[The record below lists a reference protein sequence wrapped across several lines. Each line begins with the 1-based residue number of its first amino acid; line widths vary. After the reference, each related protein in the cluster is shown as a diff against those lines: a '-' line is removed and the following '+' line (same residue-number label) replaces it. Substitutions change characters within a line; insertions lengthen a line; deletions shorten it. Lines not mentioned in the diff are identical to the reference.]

1 MKILFWINIAREDFW
16 VYLTLNSYYQTIS
29 KKITND
35 ILIVHDID
43 NYLNKDYT
51 IITFTFNI
59 FDLTKLDMLKKER
72 VILINADYYTHFN
85 FENIINIINNEKL
98 NITIF
103 DYNPINM
110 VEISVKYTNIKI
122 EYIPLLYNSFLEEHY
137 NSQENYYINNKDI
150 DILFFGSLN
159 SRREKIINELKTK
172 YKLHGI
178 YTNNYGSI
186 SDRELCNYIKRSKI
200 ILNIYYYEHNKVFD
214 YYRNSYLLANK
225 VFFISEYPDSI
236 NFNIEQNLVDMDKYL
251 ILDKYE
257 NLTNL
262 VSYYMDNYNNIDI
275 NNIVEQQYK
284 WFSKN
289 KLEDLFKIYFAKPFL
304 STQCSPSPPPPPPL
318 PSPPPPLPSPPPPL
332 PSLPPPLPSPPPPL
346 PSPPP
351 PNSIKNNEVS
361 NYIIEFQNTT
371 IYLHN
376 LEIVQQFH
384 YDKISSINN
393 NVIVTF
399 IIPEKFVKTKIF
411 SFYKCWKKG
420 YCLNNSKIKIPKNI
434 IKINYKKN

>member
-1 MKILFWINIAREDFW
+1 MKVLFWINIYRNDFW
-16 VYLTLNSYYQTIS
+16 VYLTLNSYYQIIS

-35 ILIVHDID
+35 VLIVDNID
-43 NYLNKDYT
+43 NYLNKDYI
-51 IITFTFNI
+51 IITFTFCI
-59 FDLTKLDMLKKER
+59 FDLSKLDMLKKER
-72 VILINADYYTHFN
+72 VILINADYYTHFK
-85 FENIINIINNEKL
+85 FENIINIINSEKL

-110 VEISVKYTNIKI
+110 IEISLKYTNIKI

-159 SRREKIINELKTK
+159 SRREKIINELKIK

-178 YTNNYGSI
+178 YTNDSGSI
-186 SDRELCNYIKRSKI
+186 ADRELCNYIKRSKI

-236 NFNIEQNLVDMDKYL
+236 NFNIERNLVDIDKYL
-251 ILDKYE
+251 IFDKYE

-289 KLEDLFKIYFAKPFL
+289 KLDDLFEIYFAKPYL
-304 STQCSPSPPPPPPL
+304 TTQSSPL
-318 PSPPPPLPSPPPPL
+318 LT
-332 PSLPPPLPSPPPPL
+332 
-346 PSPPP
+346 
-351 PNSIKNNEVS
+351 PNLIKNNEVS
-361 NYIIEFQNTT
+361 NYIIEFKNTP

-376 LEIVQQFH
+376 LEVVQNFH
-384 YDKISSINN
+384 YDKISSIKN

-399 IIPEKFVKTKIF
+399 IIPEKLVKTKIF
-411 SFYKCWKKG
+411 SLYKCWKKG
-420 YCLNNSKIKIPKNI
+420 HFLNNSKIKIPKNI
-434 IKINYKKN
+434 IKINYKK